1 MATKKR
7 PSKPPAQEPD
17 IKALEEITEAE
28 AQRIEGS
35 APILVPWPKARPR
48 YLVTLRFRE
57 HPDEFECVSFTIT
70 SLRPGTSVSSAILRD
85 LPVATL
91 VREAVNEILNGR
103 LRVVDDAIATPPT
116 EMVHTQ
122 YGPDGPSV
130 ELVPPSEDYLS
141 NREAFLAAQRDEVAR
156 RLGKA
161 TGRRYPPGH
170 LEQVAAIVRETR
182 RRKGSAQAA
191 VAERFSISRS
201 AAANQIA
208 RARRQGLLDTEED

>member
-141 NREAFLAAQRDEVAR
+141 NREAFLAANGMRSPGVWQ
-156 RLGKA
+156 GH
-161 TGRRYPPGH
+161 GRRYPPGH
-170 LEQVAAIVRETR
+170 LEQVAVIVRETC